1 MSDVTS
7 ADLSALSRWDT
18 PTICNGLELVT
29 PERRAIGFTTEQMA
43 CLDSQLSPVVG
54 YARTATVRAVTAPT
68 TDREQVMAQ
77 RAGYYE
83 HIAESPGPTIS
94 VIQDLDPHP
103 GFGAFWGE
111 VNTTVHKG
119 LGCIGAV
126 TNGSIR
132 DLDACATGF
141 QLLAGKIG
149 PSHAHVHV
157 IEYGCEVN
165 IFSMVVNPGDIIHAD
180 RHGAVVIPLDA
191 VKALPA
197 AIDLL
202 TRREAV
208 ILEAARATDFD
219 INKLKQATA
228 NAVEIH

>member
-43 CLDSQLSPVVG
+43 GLDPQLAPIVG

-83 HIAESPGPTIS
+83 HIAALPGPTVS

-103 GFGAFWGE
+103 GFGAFWGA

>member
-7 ADLSALSRWDT
+7 ADLSALSQWDT

-29 PERRAIGFTTEQMA
+29 PERRAIGFTTEQMV
-43 CLDSQLSPVVG
+43 CLDPQLAPIVG
-54 YARTATVRAVTAPT
+54 YARTASVRAVTAPT
-68 TDREQVMAQ
+68 TDREQIMAQ

-83 HIAESPGPTIS
+83 HIAASPGPTVS

-197 AIDLL
+197 AINLL

-208 ILEAARATDFD
+208 ILEAARAADFD

>member
-29 PERRAIGFTTEQMA
+29 PERRAIGFTTEQMV
-43 CLDSQLSPVVG
+43 CLDSQLSPIVG

-157 IEYGCEVN
+157 IAYGCEVN

-219 INKLKQATA
+219 INNLKQATA

>member
-1 MSDVTS
+1 MTDVTN
-7 ADLSALSRWDT
+7 ADLSVLSRWDT
-18 PTICNGLELVT
+18 PTICNALELVT
-29 PERRAIGFTTEQMA
+29 PERRALGFTTEHMM
-43 CLDSQLSPVVG
+43 CLDPQLAPIVG

-68 TDREQVMAQ
+68 IDRELVAAQ

-111 VNTTVHKG
+111 VNTAVHKG
-119 LGCIGAV
+119 LGCLGAV

-132 DLDACATGF
+132 DLDACAADF

-157 IEYGCEVN
+157 VEYGCEVN

-208 ILEAARATDFD
+208 ILKAARANDFD
-219 INKLKQATA
+219 IKKLKQATA
-228 NAVEIH
+228 NATDIH